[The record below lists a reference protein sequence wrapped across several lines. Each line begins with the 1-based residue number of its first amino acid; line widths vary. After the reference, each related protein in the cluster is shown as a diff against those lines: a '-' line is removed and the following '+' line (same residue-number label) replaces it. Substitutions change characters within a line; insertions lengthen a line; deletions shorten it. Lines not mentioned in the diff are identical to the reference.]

1 MWHYFLV
8 LAVGY
13 TPFLEVMW
21 YVREAVMDDKFLSVK
36 MFVAGFKIT

>member
-8 LAVGY
+8 LDVGY
-13 TPFLEVMW
+13 TPSLEVMR

-36 MFVAGFKIT
+36 MFVVGFKIT